1 MRKLKWILG
10 LMPLLVAIAPCFGL
24 ASTDGLVDAA
34 RTWLKNASTGA
45 RAELLAATDERFL
58 ATTPAGDV
66 LARERLIPSDT
77 SRPVQQLPPMELD
90 APLSRAVGDTGVVVS
105 HLKATA
111 GHDLNATFVFVRQ
124 RSSWRLLAIHLSPVG
139 R

>member
-1 MRKLKWILG
+1 MRKPNLILLLLSLLLAVAPG
-10 LMPLLVAIAPCFGL
+10 LGQ
-24 ASTDGLVDAA
+24 ASTAGLVEAA
-34 RTWLKNASTGA
+34 GTWLKNASAGT

-66 LARERLIPSDT
+66 LVRERLIPSDP
-77 SRPVQQLPPMELD
+77 SQPVQKLPPMELD
-90 APLSRAVGDTGVVVS
+90 APLARAVGDTGIVVS
-105 HLKATA
+105 RVKGDA

-124 RSSWRLLAIHLSPVG
+124 QSSWRLLAIHLSPAG